1 MVQELTKIAL
11 FQGKQIRRI
20 FLDNEWWFSVI
31 DIIAL
36 LTESDKPRDY
46 WHTMKRR
53 EKKESNDQLSAICR
67 QLKLEASDGKKYTTD
82 CSNVEGL
89 FRIIQ
94 SIPSPKAEPLKL
106 WIAKVAKE
114 RLDEIENPELGIQRA
129 RMLYEKKGYSK
140 EWIEK
145 RVRGIEVR
153 QKLTDEWKERGVK
166 SETDY
171 ALLTN
176 EIMQGAFGLKV
187 DEHKKLKGLAKH
199 NLRDHMTD
207 LELIITMLGEATTT
221 QLTRD
226 RDSQGTPKL
235 QNDAKDGGA
244 VAGRTRKDIEKQIGK
259 KVVSED
265 NFLSSTQKPFKKI
278 ESSQ

>member
-129 RMLYEKKGYSK
+129 RMLYEK
-140 EWIEK
+140 
-145 RVRGIEVR
+145 RVI
-153 QKLTDEWKERGVK
+153 QK
-166 SETDY
+166 
-171 ALLTN
+171 N
-176 EIMQGAFGLKV
+176 GLKKEYAV
-187 DEHKKLKGLAKH
+187 LKFVK
-199 NLRDHMTD
+199 N
-207 LELIITMLGEATTT
+207 
-221 QLTRD
+221 
-226 RDSQGTPKL
+226 
-235 QNDAKDGGA
+235 
-244 VAGRTRKDIEKQIGK
+244 
-259 KVVSED
+259 
-265 NFLSSTQKPFKKI
+265 
-278 ESSQ
+278 